1 MTTVRVRSSSP
12 TVVVDNRNNATVVRP
27 RPNSTTVRT
36 GTTPVTVGS
45 QASTTTV
52 QDRRPTIAIGS
63 NIGPRGP
70 KGEPGDGTI
79 TLPAGATIHG
89 LRAVRASSGQ
99 LYHPDIEEPDHAEQV
114 VGIAMQSGNTG
125 TSLQVRA
132 AGRMTEPSW
141 TWGAGAVYCGADG
154 VLTQTPPA
162 AGWILKVGTSLNA
175 TTLLVDIDNP
185 FFRS

>member
-12 TVVVDNRNNATVVRP
+12 TVVIDSRKNATVVRP
-27 RPNSTTVRT
+27 QPNSTTVRT
-36 GTTPVTVGS
+36 GITPVTVGS

-89 LRAVRASSGQ
+89 LRAVRASAGQ
-99 LYHPDIEEPDHAEQV
+99 LYHPDIADPAHAEQV
-114 VGIAMQSGNTG
+114 AGIALQSGNAGTELLVRTG
-125 TSLQVRA
+125 GT
-132 AGRMTEPSW
+132 MTDSGW
-141 TWGAGAVYCGADG
+141 TWSPGAVWCDNAG

-162 AGWILKVGTSLNA
+162 TGWLLKIGTALDA
-175 TTLLVDIDNP
+175 ATLLVDIDNP